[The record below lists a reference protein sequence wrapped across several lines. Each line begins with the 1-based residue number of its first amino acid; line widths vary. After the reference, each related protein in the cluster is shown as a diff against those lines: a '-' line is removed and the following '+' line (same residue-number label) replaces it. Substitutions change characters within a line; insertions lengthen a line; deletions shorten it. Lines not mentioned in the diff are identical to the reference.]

1 MGHCKDCLFWEPY
14 RNVMVCVKATTYD
27 AINSS
32 CSVEAAADDDSGLDA
47 WLVTGPEFGCVK
59 FLAKKS

>member
-1 MGHCKDCLFWEPY
+1 MICDHI
-14 RNVMVCVKATTYD
+14 TY
-27 AINSS
+27 AEGINPAPNTAFML
-32 CSVEAAADDDSGLDA
+32 VRADDDSGLDA